1 MPPATTPLRTAP
13 LQVLRGFCMG
23 AADVVPG
30 VSGGTVALVF
40 GIYADLVAQIRQGAR
55 ALGQLVRGRPGAFV
69 EELRAVDWAFLL
81 PLLAGIGL
89 ALLSLASVISHFLEE
104 EPIRTAGVFFGLVVG
119 SLFTTVRLVHRWDP
133 PAVLTAAAVAV
144 ATFLLL
150 GFGSGQVQ
158 DPPLVFVFVGG
169 SIAICAMI
177 LPGISGSFLL
187 LMLGL
192 YQFVLDSVDGRDLAV
207 IAVFGAGAVLGLAG
221 FSSLLSWA
229 LEHHEQTMLAGL
241 IGLMVGSL
249 RVLWP
254 WPNGTGSEEST
265 DGAELALPAGDVWW
279 PIALAVLAAVAI
291 VVVSRIAGVREAV
304 EDDLGDDAPHE
315 ADSTA

>member
-1 MPPATTPLRTAP
+1 
-13 LQVLRGFCMG
+13 MG

-40 GIYADLVAQIRQGAR
+40 GIYPTLVNQIRQGAR
-55 ALGQLVRGRPGAFV
+55 ALGQLPRLRIGGFF
-69 EELRAVDWAFLL
+69 EELRKVDWWFLV
-81 PLLAGIGL
+81 PLLLGVGL
-89 ALLSLASVISHFLEE
+89 ALVSLASVISHFLEE
-104 EPIRTAGVFFGLVVG
+104 EPIRTAAVFFGLVAG
-119 SLFTTVRLVHRWDP
+119 SLYTTLPMVHRWRGINLGTAATVAIITFLVLGLGSGQTQDP
-133 PAVLTAAAVAV
+133 PAA
-144 ATFLLL
+144 
-150 GFGSGQVQ
+150 
-158 DPPLVFVFVGG
+158 FVFLGG

-192 YQFVLDSVDGRDLAV
+192 YQYVLDSVTERDLAA
-207 IAVFGAGAVLGLAG
+207 IAVFGVGAVLGLAL

-229 LEHHEQTMLAGL
+229 LEWHEQRILAGL
-241 IGLMVGSL
+241 IGLLIGSL

-279 PIALAVLAAVAI
+279 PIALAVIAAVLI
-291 VVVSRIAGVREAV
+291 VIVSKLAGAREAI
-304 EDDLGDDAPHE
+304 EHAE
-315 ADSTA
+315 ASTP

>member
-1 MPPATTPLRTAP
+1 MSTAP
-13 LQVLRGFCMG
+13 SPHSSAQTAPVQAVRGFCMG

-40 GIYADLVAQIRQGAR
+40 GIYPALVAQIRQGAR
-55 ALGQLVRGRPGAFV
+55 ALGRLVRGRGRAFLR
-69 EELRAVDWAFLL
+69 ELGQVDWWFLV
-81 PLLAGIGL
+81 PLLAGI
-89 ALLSLASVISHFLEE
+89 ATAVVSLASVISHFLEE
-104 EPIRTAGVFFGLVVG
+104 EPIRTAAVFFGLVVG
-119 SLFTTVRLVHRWDP
+119 SLATTVRLVRRWHL
-133 PAVLTAAAVAV
+133 AHLSAAATVAV

-150 GFGSGQVQ
+150 GLGSGQID
-158 DPPLVFVFVGG
+158 DPPLAYVFVGG
-169 SIAICAMI
+169 MIAICAMI

-192 YQFVLDSVDGRDLAV
+192 YHPVLDAVDERQLGLL
-207 IAVFGAGAVLGLAG
+207 AVFGVGAVIGLAG
-221 FSSLLSWA
+221 FSSLLGWA
-229 LEHHEQTMLAGL
+229 LDRWEQLMLACL

-279 PIALAVLAAVAI
+279 PIVLAVVAAGAI
-291 VVVSRIAGVREAV
+291 VVLARVAGHRV
-304 EDDLGDDAPHE
+304 EEEL
-315 ADSTA
+315 TARV

>member
-1 MPPATTPLRTAP
+1 
-13 LQVLRGFCMG
+13 MG

-40 GIYADLVAQIRQGAR
+40 GIYADLIAQVREGAH
-55 ALGQLVRGRPGAFV
+55 ALADLVRGRFGS
-69 EELRAVDWAFLL
+69 
-81 PLLAGIGL
+81 GIGRIR
-89 ALLSLASVISHFLEE
+89 ALDWWFLIPLGGGILVAVVSLASVITHFLEE
-104 EPIRTAGVFFGLVVG
+104 EPIRTAAVFFGLVVG
-119 SLFTTVRLVHRWDP
+119 SLATTVHLVHRWTP
-133 PAVLTAAAVAV
+133 PLIATAVGVAAGLFV
-144 ATFLLL
+144 LL

-158 DPPLVFVFVGG
+158 EPATIFVFVGG

-192 YQFVLDSVDGRDLAV
+192 YQYVLDAVDARDLAV
-207 IAVFGAGAVLGLAG
+207 IAVFGAGAVVGLAL
-221 FSSLLSWA
+221 FSSALGWA
-229 LEHHEQTMLAGL
+229 FEHHEQPVLAAL

-265 DGAELALPAGDVWW
+265 DGAELALPAGDVVW
-279 PIALAVLAAVAI
+279 PIALGALAAVAI
-291 VVVSRIAGVREAV
+291 VVITRVAGRRTEAV
-304 EDDLGDDAPHE
+304 HDVA
-315 ADSTA
+315 A

>member
-1 MPPATTPLRTAP
+1 MQAF
-13 LQVLRGFCMG
+13 RGFCMG

-40 GIYADLVAQIRQGAR
+40 GIYATLVAQIRQGAR
-55 ALGQLVRGRPGAFV
+55 ALGQMVRGRPGGFV
-69 EELRAVDWAFLL
+69 DELREVEWRFLL
-81 PLLAGIGL
+81 PLLLGIGV

-104 EPIRTAGVFFGLVVG
+104 EPIRTAAVFFGLVVG
-119 SLFTTVRLVHRWDP
+119 SLFSTVHLVHRWDTRHTTIG
-133 PAVLTAAAVAV
+133 AVVAV

-150 GFGSGQVQ
+150 GLGSGQIQ
-158 DPPLVFVFVGG
+158 DPPLAFVFVGG

-192 YQFVLDSVDGRDLAV
+192 YQFVLDSVDERDLMV
-207 IAVFGAGAVLGLAG
+207 IAVFGTGAVLGLAL

-229 LEHHEQTMLAGL
+229 LERHEQPILAGL
-241 IGLMVGSL
+241 IGLMFGSL

-265 DGAELALPAGDVWW
+265 NGAELALPAGDVWW
-279 PIALAVLAAVAI
+279 PIALALLAGAAI
-291 VVVSRIAGVREAV
+291 VLVARLAGASEAV
-304 EDDLGDDAPHE
+304 EHAEVP
-315 ADSTA
+315 AR

>member
-1 MPPATTPLRTAP
+1 
-13 LQVLRGFCMG
+13 MG

-40 GIYADLVAQIRQGAR
+40 GIYTTLVAQIRQGAR
-55 ALGQLVRGRPGAFV
+55 ALSQLVQARPAGFV
-69 EELRAVDWAFLL
+69 DELRRVDWWFLL

-89 ALLSLASVISHFLEE
+89 AVVTLAGVISHFLET
-104 EPIRTAGVFFGLVVG
+104 EPIRTAAVFFGLVVG
-119 SLFTTVRLVHRWDP
+119 SLATTVGLVRRWDTRHGGV
-133 PAVLTAAAVAV
+133 ALAVAV
-144 ATFLLL
+144 VTFVVL
-150 GFGSGQVQ
+150 GFGSGQI
-158 DPPLVFVFVGG
+158 DEPALAFVFVGG
-169 SIAICAMI
+169 MIAICAMI

-192 YQFVLDSVDGRDLAV
+192 YDAVLDAVDERDLAI

-229 LEHHEQTMLAGL
+229 LERHEQVMLAGL

-254 WPNGTGSEEST
+254 WPNGTGSEHST
-265 DGAELALPAGDVWW
+265 DGTVMSLPRGDVWW
-279 PIALAVLAAVAI
+279 PIALAALSAVAI
-291 VVVSRIAGVREAV
+291 VVIARVAGHRTSAEPVI
-304 EDDLGDDAPHE
+304 P
-315 ADSTA
+315 ADV

>member
-1 MPPATTPLRTAP
+1 MTEPEKSSKRLAP
-13 LQVLRGFCMG
+13 IQVVRGFCMG

-40 GIYADLVAQIRQGAR
+40 GIYTTLVEQIRQGAR
-55 ALGQLVRGRPGAFV
+55 ALGQLVRLRPAEFV
-69 EELRAVDWAFLL
+69 AELKRIDWWFLL

-89 ALLSLASVISHFLEE
+89 ALVSLAGVISHFLET

-119 SLFTTVRLVHRWDP
+119 SLLTTVSLVKRWD
-133 PAVLTAAAVAV
+133 AKHLGVAAVVAV
-144 ATFLLL
+144 IAFFGL
-150 GFGSGQVQ
+150 GLASGQV
-158 DPPLVFVFVGG
+158 DNPSLVFVFAGG
-169 SIAICAMI
+169 MIAICAMI

-192 YQFVLDSVDGRDLAV
+192 YHAVLDSVHDRDLLFIGVFGLGAV
-207 IAVFGAGAVLGLAG
+207 IGLAG

-229 LEHHEQTMLAGL
+229 LDRWEQLMLAGL
-241 IGLMVGSL
+241 IGLMAGSL

-265 DGAELALPAGDVWW
+265 NGAEIALPAGDVFW
-279 PIALAVLAAVAI
+279 PTALALLAAVAI
-291 VVVSRIAGVREAV
+291 IVVARVAGVNEDEQEVAV
-304 EDDLGDDAPHE
+304 SA
-315 ADSTA
+315 